1 MNTMHPQFRAAVSL
15 VTLAGFAV
23 SAADNGLTGKPPANA
38 VGQLL
43 AAASTTA
50 TTTTLVVHAI
60 TGQAYDIQIVR
71 PLSITLA

>member
-1 MNTMHPQFRAAVSL
+1 MHPSFRAAVSL
-15 VTLAGFAV
+15 ATLAGFAV
-23 SAADNGLTGKPPANA
+23 SVGDNGLTGKPPANV

-60 TGQAYDIQIVR
+60 TGQTFDVR
-71 PLSITLA
+71 VQPLKITLA